1 MASNQENNNNV
12 NICVGGVRVTRLA
25 KKRAMEQIGSQFQ
38 PANKKRVV
46 LGDLSNNVVV
56 VQKTTKGV
64 SKKVVK
70 KDVNIQK
77 IDDELVDPQMCETYV
92 EDIYDYLRN
101 MEMEVKRRPLADYI
115 EKVQKDV
122 SVSMR
127 GVLVDWLVEVSEEY
141 NLLPETLYL
150 TISYI
155 DRFLSLNVLNRQRL
169 QLLGVSSMLIAS
181 KYEEISP
188 PNSEDFC
195 YITDNTYTK
204 QEVVKMEAEVLK
216 TLKFEMGNPTVKT
229 FLGRFSRIA
238 QEDYD
243 TPNVQ
248 VEFLS
253 NYLAE
258 LSLLEYSC
266 IKFLP
271 SMIAASVT
279 FLARFMFKPKSHP
292 WNAALEQLSGYKPSD
307 LKECVQIL
315 HDLHSSRRAGNLVA
329 IREKYKQH
337 KFKCVSVL
345 SSPSKG
351 WKRDESLNH
360 NITNEMFYLLL
371 GIRIEVGVMV
381 GYDHFRKVAT
391 EMGSLQE
398 RITSTKEGSIT
409 SHLTD
414 PAPATTFAHLDATT
428 TTETWS
434 YPPLQDTMEAAEH
447 VIRALDKC
455 GWRASMM
462 GSQVIACPFRLS
474 A

>member
-1 MASNQENNNNV
+1 MASNQNT
-12 NICVGGVRVTRLA
+12 NISSCVGGARVTRLA
-25 KKRAMEQIGSQFQ
+25 KKRAMEATGSQFQ

-56 VQKTTKGV
+56 VQKATKRV
-64 SKKVVK
+64 SKKAIK
-70 KDVNIQK
+70 KDEKVITK
-77 IDDELVDPQMCETYV
+77 IVDEVSDPQMCETYV
-92 EDIYDYLRN
+92 EDICEYLRI
-101 MEMEVKRRPLADYI
+101 MEMEVKRSLADYI

-122 SVSMR
+122 TVNMR

-141 NLLPETLYL
+141 NLLPESLYL

-155 DRFLSLNVLNRQRL
+155 DRYLSLNVLNRQRL

-243 TPNVQ
+243 TPIPQ
-248 VEFLS
+248 LEFLS
-253 NYLAE
+253 FYLAE
-258 LSLLEYSC
+258 LSLLEYGC

-279 FLARFMFKPKSHP
+279 FLARFMLKPKSHP
-292 WNAALEQLSGYKPSD
+292 WNAALEQLSGYKPSN
-307 LKECVQIL
+307 LKECVEIL
-315 HDLHSSRRAGNLVA
+315 HDLQSSRRAGNLVA

-345 SSPSKG
+345 SSPSVIPSYFFDDI
-351 WKRDESLNH
+351 KR
-360 NITNEMFYLLL
+360 
-371 GIRIEVGVMV
+371 
-381 GYDHFRKVAT
+381 
-391 EMGSLQE
+391 
-398 RITSTKEGSIT
+398 
-409 SHLTD
+409 
-414 PAPATTFAHLDATT
+414 
-428 TTETWS
+428 
-434 YPPLQDTMEAAEH
+434 
-447 VIRALDKC
+447 
-455 GWRASMM
+455 
-462 GSQVIACPFRLS
+462 
-474 A
+474 